1 MKHGNALSIVLSI
14 ALAISLITQFFSGA
28 TSEEKKYPLLAKRLF
43 IANPNDLLINFTA
56 LREDLRTYISGQ
68 DEKIGLYFEYLPTGL
83 SINLGANEEFFR
95 ASLIKLPGVMKTYKL
110 IEEKKLKESDVLEI
124 KPEDINP
131 LFGSVD
137 KLPAG
142 SKRTVA
148 ELAKLAL
155 TESNNTAYQVLFTET
170 NNRILGAKGNDE
182 QNIRDVY
189 DYLDV
194 PRNNA
199 GETQSI
205 SPKNYSSVLKSLY
218 FSSYLTYE
226 NSSKILDLL
235 TQNTFDDWLPEP
247 IPSGIKVAH
256 KYGVYDLESPKFAQV
271 HSDCGITYLDKRP
284 YLLCVMI
291 NSQDRS
297 ESARHIQILSK
308 KVYEFLV
315 EK

>member
-1 MKHGNALSIVLSI
+1 MKQIYVIWVLAI
-14 ALAISLITQFFSGA
+14 ALAISLGTQFFGGVR
-28 TSEEKKYPLLAKRLF
+28 SEEKKYPLLAKRLF
-43 IANPNDLLINFTA
+43 IANPSDLIINFTS
-56 LREDLRTYISGQ
+56 LREDLRGYINAQ

-110 IEEKKLKESDVLEI
+110 IEEKKLKESDVLEVGTA
-124 KPEDINP
+124 DINP

-142 SKRTVA
+142 SKKTVA
-148 ELAKLAL
+148 ELVKLAL

-182 QNIRDVY
+182 QNIREVY

-194 PRNNA
+194 PRNAA

-218 FSSYLTYE
+218 FSSYLSYE

-235 TQNTFDDWLPEP
+235 TQNTFDDWLPQP
-247 IPSGIKVAH
+247 IPKDIKVAH

-271 HSDCGITYLDKRP
+271 HSDCGIVYVPKRP
-284 YLLCVMI
+284 YLTCVMI
-291 NSQDRS
+291 NSQDRA
-297 ESARHIQILSK
+297 ESAKHIQTMSK
-308 KVYEFLV
+308 KIYDFVSSRP
-315 EK
+315 